1 MKTYL
6 QALLKDFSFRHVS
19 RWFFLAFAVG
29 ILTGI
34 AAIIFNLMLIYFEKF
49 FLINFTGLIQ
59 PLPHGEKGEILT
71 VSAGNPILRVF
82 MPAFGGLLVGW
93 LVYKIAPETAGHG
106 TDAVIESFH
115 KKRGLMRPIVPV
127 VKMIT
132 STITLGTGGSGGRE
146 GPIAQ
151 TGGGIGSLL
160 ARFLKL
166 SEKDRRILLLAGVGG
181 GIGSIFRAPL
191 GGALFSAEV
200 LYRQA
205 DFEGEAVMPSIIAAI
220 TAYAVFG
227 FFSSWRPIFLTPA
240 YHFNVGE
247 LFFFAIVGM
256 LVVPFSYLYVKVF
269 YRIKHFFD
277 NLKILPYF
285 KPMIG
290 GLLTGVILL
299 FVPQVAGTSYGWMQL
314 AMLGELSITLMAI
327 IAITKIFA
335 TALTI
340 GSGGSGGVFAPS
352 LVIGGMI
359 GGIVGNSLNH
369 FFPTMVTDPSP
380 YIMVGMGSFFAAA
393 AKVPL
398 ATIVMVAEMT
408 GNYDMLVPITLASTL
423 AFLLSGSWSIYE
435 SQVDSR
441 IDSPAHRG
449 DFVVDVLEHI
459 RVKDIKTL
467 PEEIP
472 YVTEEMNLITALQQ
486 VSNSPYNVIPVI
498 NKANKLVGILN
509 TDDLRSIIYEGELEM
524 IGQLT
529 LVKDIER
536 THVPYLKPDDTLQKA
551 LSLFLQSDMDELPII
566 NERRECL
573 GILSKSELIRAY
585 NQAIL
590 KKLS

>member
-6 QALLKDFSFRHVS
+6 QALLKDFSFRYVS
-19 RWFFLAFAVG
+19 RWFLLAFAVG

-34 AAIIFNLMLIYFEKF
+34 TAIIFNLMLIYFEKF

-71 VSAGNPILRVF
+71 VSAGNPWLRLLV
-82 MPAFGGLLVGW
+82 PAFGGLLVGW
-93 LVYKIAPETAGHG
+93 LVYRLAPETAGHG

-115 KKRGLMRPIVPV
+115 RKRGIIRPIVPI
-127 VKMIT
+127 VKMVT
-132 STITLGTGGSGGRE
+132 SAITLGTGGSGGRE

-166 SEKDRRILLLAGVGG
+166 SEKERRIIVLSGVGG

-205 DFEGEAVMPSIIAAI
+205 DFEGEAVMPSIISAI

-227 FFSSWRPIFLTPA
+227 FFASWRPIFATPP
-240 YHFNVGE
+240 YHFNVEE
-247 LFFFAIVGM
+247 LFFFALVGI
-256 LVVPFSYLYVKVF
+256 LVVPFSYFYVKTF
-269 YRIKHFFD
+269 YKVKHFFD
-277 NLKILPYF
+277 RLKILPYF

-314 AMLGELSITLMAI
+314 AMLGELSIGLMFL
-327 IAITKIFA
+327 IAIMKIFA
-335 TALTI
+335 TAFTI

-359 GGIVGNSLNH
+359 GGIVGNTLSY
-369 FFPTMVTDPSP
+369 FFPNVVSDPSP

-408 GNYDMLVPITLASTL
+408 GNYDMLVPITLASSV

-435 SQVDSR
+435 HQVNSKT
-441 IDSPAHRG
+441 DSPAHRG
-449 DFVVDVLEHI
+449 DFVVDVLEDI
-459 RVKDIKTL
+459 KVKDVKTL

-472 YVTEEMNLITALQQ
+472 YVTEEMNLLTALQQ
-486 VSNSPYNVIPVI
+486 ISSSPYNVIPVI
-498 NKANKLVGILN
+498 NRENKLLGILN
-509 TDDLRSIIYEGELEM
+509 TEDLRSIIYEGGLHD
-524 IGQLT
+524 IGQFT

-536 THVPYLKPDDTLQKA
+536 TRVPTLKPDDTLQKA
-551 LSLFLQSDMDELPII
+551 LNLFLQSDMDELPII

-573 GILSKSELIRAY
+573 GILSKGELIKAY